1 MSAKPT
7 QTIRVSR
14 KFAHAPETV
23 FDAWL
28 NPAIAGKFLFATP
41 TGIMKTVEIDAQ
53 VGGRFNI
60 VETRDGQDAEHTGEY
75 LEIDRPRRLVFS
87 FGDNIAF
94 PSTVVTIEISPT
106 ADGCELVLTH
116 EGVFEEY
123 AERTNGG
130 WTMILD
136 GLDLAVA

>member
-1 MSAKPT
+1 MSSQPT
-7 QTIRVSR
+7 QTVRVSR
-14 KFAHAPETV
+14 RFAHSPEAV

-53 VGGRFNI
+53 VGGKFNI
-60 VETRDGQDAEHTGEY
+60 VETRNGEDAEHVGEY
-75 LEIDRPRRLVFS
+75 LEIDRPRRLVFN

-94 PSTVVTIEISPT
+94 PTTKVTIEITPI
-106 ADGCELVLTH
+106 DGGCELVLTH
-116 EGVFEEY
+116 EGVLKEY

-136 GLDLAVA
+136 TLDRVLA